1 MKFYGRQKE
10 TVALRKI
17 RGFSLG
23 NAQFTVVTGRRRIGK
38 TELVR
43 HANESETYLYFFVA
57 RRTEKELCESFRAE
71 IESKLGV
78 FIPGEQ
84 LKFRDIFKWVMRY
97 SIERPVTLVIDEFQD
112 FLRVDPAIFSEMQRE
127 WDEYHSSAKMNLI
140 VCGSLNSLM
149 NRIFRDKKEPLYGRE
164 TSFMKVAPF
173 PPSVLK
179 SILRDHSPKATPDDL
194 LALFALTGGVA
205 KYVALLM
212 DHGAFTQK
220 AMIEDMVSEG
230 SIFLEE
236 GRAGLVEAFGKDY
249 GTYFSILSA
258 IASGRTTRKEIEN
271 AVGAGDLGGHLQRLE
286 KDYEVIVRNQPILS
300 KPLAKNL
307 RYRILDNFYLFWFR
321 FIAKYSAAVELGA
334 FGQIRQ
340 IVKRDWNVFSGFA
353 LERYFAAKLAE
364 TGSYT
369 RIGGWWDR
377 KGENEIDL
385 VAENEIK
392 RAATFYEIKR
402 NPNSISMPV
411 LEAKREAF
419 LRATGAYGNG
429 WRTNC
434 RALTI
439 SDM

>member
-1 MKFYGRQKE
+1 
-10 TVALRKI
+10 
-17 RGFSLG
+17 
-23 NAQFTVVTGRRRIGK
+23 
-38 TELVR
+38 
-43 HANESETYLYFFVA
+43 
-57 RRTEKELCESFRAE
+57 
-71 IESKLGV
+71 
-78 FIPGEQ
+78 
-84 LKFRDIFKWVMRY
+84 
-97 SIERPVTLVIDEFQD
+97 
-112 FLRVDPAIFSEMQRE
+112 
-127 WDEYHSSAKMNLI
+127 
-140 VCGSLNSLM
+140 
-149 NRIFRDKKEPLYGRE
+149 
-164 TSFMKVAPF
+164 
-173 PPSVLK
+173 
-179 SILRDHSPKATPDDL
+179 
-194 LALFALTGGVA
+194 
-205 KYVALLM
+205 
-212 DHGAFTQK
+212 
-220 AMIEDMVSEG
+220 
-230 SIFLEE
+230 
-236 GRAGLVEAFGKDY
+236 
-249 GTYFSILSA
+249 
-258 IASGRTTRKEIEN
+258 
-271 AVGAGDLGGHLQRLE
+271 
-286 KDYEVIVRNQPILS
+286 VRNQPILS

-364 TGSYT
+364 TGNYT

-385 VAENEIK
+385 VAENEVK

-434 RALTI
+434 RALTL

>member
-10 TVALRKI
+10 TGVLRKV
-17 RGFSLG
+17 RGFSRD

-38 TELVR
+38 TELIR
-43 HANESETYLYFFVA
+43 HAYETAPYLYFFVA

-71 IESKLGV
+71 IEDKLGV
-78 FIPGEQ
+78 FLPGEQ
-84 LKFRDIFKWVMRY
+84 LRFRDIFKWLMRY
-97 SIERPVTLVIDEFQD
+97 SCEHPVTLAIDEFQD
-112 FLRVDPAIFSEMQRE
+112 FLRVNPAIFSEMQRE
-127 WDEYHSSAKMNLI
+127 WDEYHAAAKMNLI

-164 TSFMKVAPF
+164 TSFIKVAPF
-173 PPSVLK
+173 PPSILK
-179 SILRDHSPKATPDDL
+179 AILHDHSTMATPDDL

-212 DHGAFTQK
+212 DHGAFTRE

-236 GRAGLVEAFGKDY
+236 GRAGLVEEFGKDY

-258 IASGRTTRKEIEN
+258 IAGGRTTRREIEN
-271 AVGAGDLGGHLQRLE
+271 SVGAGDLGGHLQRLE
-286 KDYEVIVRNQPILS
+286 KDYEVIARNQPLLS

-340 IVKRDWNVFSGFA
+340 IIERDWNVFSGFA
-353 LERYFAAKLAE
+353 LERYFAAKFAE
-364 TGSYT
+364 AGCYT
-369 RIGGWWDR
+369 RIGSWWDR
-377 KGENEIDL
+377 KGESEIDL

-392 RAATFYEIKR
+392 RVATFCEIKR
-402 NPNSISMPV
+402 DPGSISMSA
-411 LEAKREAF
+411 LEAKRGAF
-419 LRATGAYGNG
+419 LRATGAYGEG

-434 RALTI
+434 RAL
-439 SDM
+439 SLSNM